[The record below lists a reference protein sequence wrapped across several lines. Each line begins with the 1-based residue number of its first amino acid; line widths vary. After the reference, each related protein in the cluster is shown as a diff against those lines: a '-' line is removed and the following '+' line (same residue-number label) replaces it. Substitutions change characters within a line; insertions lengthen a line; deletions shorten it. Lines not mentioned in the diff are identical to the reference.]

1 MDAPEHS
8 PDIAAQLASV
18 PGVRVPSTRRGRR
31 AMSEIIDAARSVV
44 VEVGAERASLRE
56 IARRAGYSPGAL
68 YNHFE
73 NKESLINAL
82 AMESVQ
88 VLGAQLQ
95 RAPETPSTP
104 ERLMR
109 LGGAYLDFAKTE
121 PERYRLIFDMLAV
134 PSTRWDEFV
143 SHAYPFSLIVQTCA
157 EGLAR
162 RELIDRSGRGADA
175 LAYGLWSLVHGMVM
189 LSAHHLSSLHD
200 DLAPMHRAALAAHIT
215 GISTTEVSP

>member
-1 MDAPEHS
+1 M
-8 PDIAAQLASV
+8 
-18 PGVRVPSTRRGRR
+18 G
-31 AMSEIIDAARSVV
+31 EIIDAARSVV
-44 VEVGAERASLRE
+44 LEVGAEHASLRE

-73 NKESLINAL
+73 NRESLINAL

-95 RAPETPSTP
+95 SVPTPGNASD
-104 ERLMR
+104 RLM
-109 LGGAYLDFAKTE
+109 LLAGAYLDFAERE
-121 PERYRLIFDMLAV
+121 PERYRLVFDLLAV
-134 PSTRWDEFV
+134 PSARWSEFIV
-143 SHAYPFSLIVQTCA
+143 HAYPFSLIVQACA

-162 RELIDRSGRGADA
+162 RELVDRSGRGADA

-189 LSAHHLSSLHD
+189 LSAHHLSSLQD
-200 DLAPMHRAALAAHIT
+200 DLTPLRRAAVAAHLA